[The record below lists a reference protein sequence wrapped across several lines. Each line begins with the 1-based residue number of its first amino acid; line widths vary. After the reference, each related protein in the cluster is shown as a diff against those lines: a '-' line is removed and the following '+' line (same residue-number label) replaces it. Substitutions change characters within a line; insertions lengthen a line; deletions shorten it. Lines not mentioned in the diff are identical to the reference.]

1 MRDKA
6 AKANARQEVVEAANQ
21 EMVEE
26 QVEARPEHAG
36 GAANIEIENSDDES
50 DDKFSSSASSEDED
64 EIPPPRP
71 RSKNKVP
78 KKIKKYVLVCFQI
91 EKKNSDGEKL
101 DEDIL
106 DQEVPSKSSTSL
118 KNNLLSW

>member
-6 AKANARQEVVEAANQ
+6 ANAKARQEVVEAANQ
-21 EMVEE
+21 EIVEE
-26 QVEARPEHAG
+26 QVEARPEQAG
-36 GAANIEIENSDDES
+36 GAANIEIEESDDES
-50 DDKFSSSASSEDED
+50 DHNFSSSDSSETED
-64 EIPPPRP
+64 ELPAPNLS
-71 RSKNKVP
+71 SKNKVP

-91 EKKNSDGEKL
+91 EKKNSDEEKL

-106 DQEVPSKSSTSL
+106 DQEVPSKSRTSL